1 MCTIHR
7 RCHRPKMQVVPRGNA
22 EELSQWFLGFSYLN
36 RQRWPLPPLK
46 STGCLVV
53 FNLIV
58 KSLFSATRCLAWL
71 LGGWVSGYQVL
82 VLQGSGN
89 PQKLQL
95 VIEERG
101 EDQKIPCAGFRKVLT
116 NILQDFRKTF
126 CWLWTLTFEGEI
138 FFAFYSI
145 HVEGERLYKDK
156 NPGWNFPEK
165 FVTILERRRS
175 KYTQDPCLY

>member
-1 MCTIHR
+1 MIF
-7 RCHRPKMQVVPRGNA
+7 GI
-22 EELSQWFLGFSYLN
+22 FLFKS
-36 RQRWPLPPLK
+36 RQRGPLWK
-46 STGCLVV
+46 VQGVDGLVV

-116 NILQDFRKTF
+116 NILQDFLLPFFLNRKTC
-126 CWLWTLTFEGEI
+126 CWLWTFEGEI
-138 FFAFYSI
+138 FFAFYFI

-156 NPGWNFPEK
+156 NPGRNFPEK

-175 KYTQDPCLY
+175 KYTQDPCLD

>member
-1 MCTIHR
+1 M
-7 RCHRPKMQVVPRGNA
+7 
-22 EELSQWFLGFSYLN
+22 
-36 RQRWPLPPLK
+36 
-46 STGCLVV
+46 
-53 FNLIV
+53 
-58 KSLFSATRCLAWL
+58 
-71 LGGWVSGYQVL
+71 L

-116 NILQDFRKTF
+116 NILQDFLLPFFLNRKT
-126 CWLWTLTFEGEI
+126 CCLKVRY

-156 NPGWNFPEK
+156 NPGRNFPEK

-175 KYTQDPCLY
+175 KYTQDPCLD

>member
-1 MCTIHR
+1 
-7 RCHRPKMQVVPRGNA
+7 MQVVPRGNA

-116 NILQDFRKTF
+116 NILQDFLPPFSEKKFFVVGYELSPLKVRYFLRFILSTWKVRDCTKTKIRGGIF
-126 CWLWTLTFEGEI
+126 PRNLSPFWSGEGQ
-138 FFAFYSI
+138 ST
-145 HVEGERLYKDK
+145 RR
-156 NPGWNFPEK
+156 
-165 FVTILERRRS
+165 ILV
-175 KYTQDPCLY
+175 